1 MMFSERICNRNYLKI
16 NSDNERLPRILRG
29 SLLLF
34 AENYLLEFYWYFN
47 LHESVL
53 RPVDHIFID
62 NDFI

>member
-1 MMFSERICNRNYLKI
+1 MMFSELICNRNYLKI

-29 SLLLF
+29 SLSLF
-34 AENYLLEFYWYFN
+34 AENYLLEFYRYLN

-53 RPVDHIFID
+53 RTVDHIFID